1 MAQLF
6 GLSPIKLEHV
16 LRGYTGT
23 LGGYVL
29 DLADVST
36 RLITGQPVTPP
47 NATSIPFIKRV
58 LRIGDRSAGGLQQQ
72 FYELRS
78 EVDTVVQSM
87 NLLKEQGR
95 QEEYLAYRNNMQGVI
110 NVKSQV
116 RALERYMK
124 RYRKKRDRILT
135 RDDISPFVK
144 AEMLR
149 QLEAQRDRR
158 LAVVPELRDRAD
170 IPLFRI

>member
-1 MAQLF
+1 
-6 GLSPIKLEHV
+6 
-16 LRGYTGT
+16 
-23 LGGYVL
+23 
-29 DLADVST
+29 
-36 RLITGQPVTPP
+36 
-47 NATSIPFIKRV
+47 
-58 LRIGDRSAGGLQQQ
+58 
-72 FYELRS
+72 
-78 EVDTVVQSM
+78 M

-95 QEEYLAYRNNMQGVI
+95 QEDYPAYRNNMQGVL

-124 RYRKKRDRILT
+124 RYREKRDRILT

-144 AEMLR
+144 SEMLK